1 MLNIENLSVFFKG
14 GDEMGRKY
22 RRIISFMLTVVML
35 FTAMPAVQA
44 EAQTGMQ
51 TGTVAAN
58 VGATVVK

>member
-1 MLNIENLSVFFKG
+1 
-14 GDEMGRKY
+14 MGRKY

-51 TGTVAAN
+51 TGTVA
-58 VGATVVK
+58 VSGAGKSIFAIPSKPTHFCCLP